1 MEIRNNEM
9 EKLYAETFHRIEEGE
24 ILKGRVIHV
33 RPDGVMVDIGFKSE
47 GFIPAEEFSP
57 TELQGIKVDD
67 TIDVYVVDIQDSEG
81 IVLLSREKALKIK
94 AWESLESAFEK
105 GQLLEGFICGKTKNG
120 FNVDILGIKTFL
132 PTSQIDNKS
141 LREID
146 SLVGKTMKFKILKL
160 DQKKSSVIVS
170 RKAAVEEE
178 RQEKKMETLSKL
190 KEGARI
196 RGIVKNITD
205 YGVFVDLGG
214 IDGLLH
220 ISDISW
226 GRISHPSEVFKIG
239 ESVEVVVLKF
249 EQETERVTLGYKQKR
264 PDPWLTVNERY
275 PVGAK
280 VRGRVTSI
288 TDYGAFV
295 ELEEG
300 VEGLVHVSE
309 MDWLPRPK
317 HPSKY
322 VEVGEE
328 IEAVVL
334 RVDKDERR
342 ISLSIKQLKP
352 SPWEVVSKKYHVGDR
367 ITGRVRSLTEFGAFV
382 GLPEGVDG
390 LIHIS
395 DMSWTKHIKHP
406 SEVLRKGQKIEAVV
420 LNIEPDK
427 EKISL
432 GLKQLLPDPW
442 LKEIPEK
449 YTLGKEV
456 KCKVLKSTEF
466 GLFVEIEGEVEGLIY
481 SSEILKR
488 EEPYKE
494 GEEIMAR
501 IIKIDPEERKI
512 GLSMKFVSSSRNP
525 ENRYKGRTKG
535 DR

>member
-1 MEIRNNEM
+1 MEIKNNEM
-9 EKLYAETFHRIEEGE
+9 DKLYAETFHRIEEGE

-33 RPDGVMVDIGFKSE
+33 RHDGIMVDIGYKSE

-57 TELQGIKVDD
+57 AELQSIKTED
-67 TIDVYVVDIQDSEG
+67 TLDVYVVDIQDSEG

-94 AWESLESAFEK
+94 AWESLESALEK

-120 FNVDILGIKTFL
+120 FNVDILGIKAFL
-132 PTSQIDNKS
+132 PASQIDNKS
-141 LREID
+141 IKEID
-146 SLVGKTMKFKILKL
+146 SLIGKTMKFKVLKL
-160 DQKKSSVIVS
+160 DQKKSSVLVS
-170 RKAAVEEE
+170 RKAAAEEE
-178 RQEKKMETLSKL
+178 RHEKKMETLSKL
-190 KEGARI
+190 REGARLK
-196 RGIVKNITD
+196 GIVKNITD

-226 GRISHPSEVFKIG
+226 GRLSHPSEVFKLGDSI
-239 ESVEVVVLKF
+239 EVVVLKF
-249 EQETERVTLGYKQKR
+249 DPENERVTLGYKQKK
-264 PDPWLTVNERY
+264 PDPWLSVNEKY
-275 PVGAK
+275 PIGSK
-280 VRGRVTSI
+280 VKGKVTSI
-288 TDYGAFV
+288 TDYGAFI

-322 VEVGEE
+322 LEVGES
-328 IEAVVL
+328 IDAMVL
-334 RVDKDERR
+334 KVDKDERR

-352 SPWEVVSKKYHVGDR
+352 SPWEVVAKKYHVGDKV
-367 ITGRVRSLTEFGAFV
+367 TGKVRSLTEFGAFV

-395 DMSWTKHIKHP
+395 DMSWTRHIKHP
-406 SEVLRKGQKIEAVV
+406 SEILKRGQKVEAIV

-427 EKISL
+427 EKIAL
-432 GLKQLLPDPW
+432 GLKQLIPDPW

-449 YTLGKEV
+449 YTLGTEV

-494 GEEIMAR
+494 GDEIIAR
-501 IIKIDPEERKI
+501 IIKIDTEERKI
-512 GLSMKFVSSSRNP
+512 GLSMKYV
-525 ENRYKGRTKG
+525 KGEK
-535 DR
+535 

>member
-1 MEIRNNEM
+1 MEIKNNEM
-9 EKLYAETFHRIEEGE
+9 DKLYADTFHRIEEGE

-33 RPDGVMVDIGFKSE
+33 RHDGIMVDIGYKSE

-57 TELQGIKVDD
+57 TELQSIKTED
-67 TIDVYVVDIQDSEG
+67 TLDVYVVDIQDSEG

-94 AWESLESAFEK
+94 AWESLESALEK

-120 FNVDILGIKTFL
+120 FNVDILGIKAFL
-132 PTSQIDNKS
+132 PASQIDNKS
-141 LREID
+141 IKEID
-146 SLVGKTMKFKILKL
+146 SIIGKTMKFKILKL
-160 DQKKSSVIVS
+160 DQKKSSVLVS
-170 RKAAVEEE
+170 RKAAAEEE
-178 RQEKKMETLSKL
+178 RQERKMETLGKL
-190 KEGARI
+190 REGARLK
-196 RGIVKNITD
+196 GVVKNITD

-226 GRISHPSEVFKIG
+226 GRLSHPSEVFKIG
-239 ESVEVVVLKF
+239 DSVEVVVLKF
-249 EQETERVTLGYKQKR
+249 DPENERVTLGYKQKR
-264 PDPWLTVNERY
+264 PDPWLSVNEKY
-275 PVGAK
+275 PIGSK
-280 VRGRVTSI
+280 VKGKVTSI

-300 VEGLVHVSE
+300 IEGLVHVSE

-322 VEVGEE
+322 LEVGEF
-328 IEAVVL
+328 IDAMVIK
-334 RVDKDERR
+334 VDKDERR

-352 SPWEVVSKKYHVGDR
+352 SPWEVVAKKYHVGDK
-367 ITGRVRSLTEFGAFV
+367 ITGKVRSLTEFGAFV

-395 DMSWTKHIKHP
+395 DMSWTRHIKHP
-406 SEVLRKGQKIEAVV
+406 SEILRRGQKIEAVV

-427 EKISL
+427 EKIAL
-432 GLKQLLPDPW
+432 GLKQLIPDPW

-449 YTLGKEV
+449 YTLGTEV
-456 KCKVLKSTEF
+456 RCKVLKSTEF

-494 GEEIMAR
+494 GDEIIAR
-501 IIKIDPEERKI
+501 IIKIDAEERKI
-512 GLSMKFVSSSRNP
+512 GLSMKYV
-525 ENRYKGRTKG
+525 KGEKS
-535 DR
+535 

>member
-1 MEIRNNEM
+1 MEIKNNEM
-9 EKLYAETFHRIEEGE
+9 DKLYAETFHRIEEGD

-33 RPDGVMVDIGFKSE
+33 RHDGVMIDIGYKSE

-57 TELQGIKVDD
+57 AALQSLKIGD
-67 TIDVYVVDIQDSEG
+67 TFDVYIVDIQDSEG
-81 IVLLSREKALKIK
+81 TVILSREKALKIK
-94 AWESLESAFEK
+94 AWETIESALEK

-120 FNVDILGIKTFL
+120 FNVDILGVKAFL
-132 PTSQIDNKS
+132 PSSQIDNKS
-141 LREID
+141 LKEID
-146 SLVGKTMKFKILKL
+146 SLIGRTMKFKILRV
-160 DQKKSSVIVS
+160 DQKKSSVLVS
-170 RKAAVEEE
+170 RKAAAEIE
-178 RQEKKMETLSKL
+178 RQAMRTETIDKL
-190 KEGARI
+190 REGAKI
-196 RGIVKNITD
+196 KGIVKNITD

-239 ESVEVVVLKF
+239 DSIEVIVVKF
-249 EQETERVTLGYKQKR
+249 DPENERVTLGYKQKR
-264 PDPWLTVNERY
+264 PDPWLSVNERY
-275 PVGAK
+275 PLGSK
-280 VRGRVTSI
+280 VKGKVTSI

-322 VEVGEE
+322 LKVGEF

-334 RVDKDERR
+334 KVDKDERR
-342 ISLSIKQLKP
+342 ISLGIKQLKP
-352 SPWEVVSKKYHVGDR
+352 SPWEIVSKKYHVGDK

-395 DMSWTKHIKHP
+395 DMSWTRHIKHP
-406 SEVLRKGQKIEAVV
+406 SEILRRGQKVEAIV
-420 LNIEPDK
+420 LNIEPEK
-427 EKISL
+427 ERIAL
-432 GLKQLLPDPW
+432 GIKQLTPDPW
-442 LKEIPEK
+442 LKDIPER
-449 YTLGKEV
+449 YTLGSEV

-466 GLFVEIEGEVEGLIY
+466 GIFVEIEGEVEGLIY
-481 SSEILKR
+481 SSEIIKR

-494 GEEIMAR
+494 GDEIMAR

-512 GLSMKFVSSSRNP
+512 GLSMKHV
-525 ENRYKGRTKG
+525 KGER
-535 DR
+535 